1 MSKMVSIR
9 FEAFYSPKKNQVPSG
24 LVIQVVSEGDKPS
37 AYAVHNALADLGYCD
52 KNGPTLSPK
61 FEVL

>member
-1 MSKMVSIR
+1 MSNIVSIK

-24 LVIQVVSEGDKPS
+24 LIIQVASEGDIPS
-37 AYAVHNALADLGYCD
+37 AYAVHNALAELEYCE

-61 FEVL
+61 FEVI

>member
-1 MSKMVSIR
+1 MSKFVSIR

-24 LVIQVVSEGDKPS
+24 LVIQVASDGDEPT

-61 FEVL
+61 FEVI